1 MATKIEVAFDPGTS
15 ITKCIYRVNGEIH
28 PLLMEPEV
36 MELPAMSIEQHTHL
50 TAGVATPMNSAWL
63 KVRRRDPY
71 CIAVG
76 LLAREFRAS
85 VSLNRLKYE
94 DAVAKL
100 LAAIGVIVQ
109 REAIEDEVIQV
120 SVAAL
125 LPLGEF
131 SDRERFE
138 QQLGRRLR
146 SFYFRDQLIRAEL
159 ADIYVMPEG
168 SGFAFNLL
176 REFGERWFA
185 AREAVCCLMLGH
197 RNSSLLIFR
206 NGRIDLSASST
217 SDLGFVQLVDKVIE
231 RSSGQDRRSL
241 TRVLYEL
248 DDDPSPDNPLLKSL
262 AKSRQSRNIKR
273 EVCELS
279 RVVQVARQEYWQL
292 VKGWIEEFLPTR
304 VDYVCIGGGASYYL
318 RHPLNE
324 FLGWSDPAWVEPAD
338 MVSHIA
344 EELEDPSLRRRL
356 GDVWSVFYQ
365 YFFGEPNLKNSH
377 ANSHAA

>member
-1 MATKIEVAFDPGTS
+1 
-15 ITKCIYRVNGEIH
+15 
-28 PLLMEPEV
+28 
-36 MELPAMSIEQHTHL
+36 MSIEQYTHL
-50 TAGVATPMNSAWL
+50 AAGVATPMNSAWL
-63 KVRRRDPY
+63 KTRRRDST
-71 CIAVG
+71 CVVVG
-76 LLAREFRAS
+76 QLAQQFRAS
-85 VSLNRLKYE
+85 VSFQRLKYE

-109 REAIEDEVIQV
+109 CEEEEIESMEPIQI

-125 LPLGEF
+125 LPLSEF

-138 QQLGRRLR
+138 QQLERRLR

-206 NGRIDLSASST
+206 HGRIDLSASRT
-217 SDLGFVQLVDKVIE
+217 ADLGFVQLVDKVIE

-248 DDDPSPDNPLLKSL
+248 DDDPSPENSLLRSL

-273 EVCELS
+273 EVSELS
-279 RVVQVARQEYWQL
+279 RVIQIARQEYWQL
-292 VKGWIEEFLPTR
+292 VKGWMEEFLPTR
-304 VDYVCIGGGASYYL
+304 VDYVCIGGGTSYYL
-318 RHPLNE
+318 RDPLND
-324 FLGWSDPAWVEPAD
+324 FLGWADPAWVEPSD

-344 EELEDPSLRRRL
+344 DELEDPSLRRRL

-365 YFFGEPNLKNSH
+365 YFFGGSRLNNRHP
-377 ANSHAA
+377 NSHAA